1 MKPDL
6 VLQSRNKVM
15 GWGSDVV
22 AEMLRR
28 LGIKYVC
35 FNPGSSYPRPS

>member
-1 MKPDL
+1 MKPDSA
-6 VLQSRNKVM
+6 QPSQNKVM

-28 LGIKYVC
+28 FGIKYVC
-35 FNPGSSYPRPS
+35 VNPG